1 MPRFLQG
8 GRGKIHPS
16 PFSATF
22 FYLFP
27 LYATKGAVV
36 KAILFA

>member
-1 MPRFLQG
+1 MS
-8 GRGKIHPS
+8 HAS
-16 PFSATF
+16 PYSATF

-27 LYATKGAVV
+27 LYATKGASV

>member
-1 MPRFLQG
+1 MSHGSPR
-8 GRGKIHPS
+8 
-16 PFSATF
+16 SATF

-27 LYATKGAVV
+27 LYATKGLTV

>member
-1 MPRFLQG
+1 MPRFSKADA
-8 GRGKIHPS
+8 GKSYPS
-16 PFSATF
+16 PISATF

-27 LYATKGAVV
+27 LYATKGTQV